1 MSDLGRVMIDS
12 FFPFAETTG
21 PVTVRVAPQSAV
33 RVGSS
38 VGLSASAAHANWFD
52 VASGLRLG

>member
-1 MSDLGRVMIDS
+1 VEPTGADTFVVVKT
-12 FFPFAETTG
+12 ATG

-52 VASGLRLG
+52 VASGLRLGSTA